1 MSLPLNYDSSDLRWM
16 VWWQWRWW
24 WRWRWAVRLTL
35 MGCWN
40 CSTKLQ
46 FLWFMWLCGTPIIMS
61 WFTNNLSIHEWY
73 AYHCASVYHNHTF
86 LTIGEI
92 FNTVFPVCMLECAH
106 ACVYECMSTLRAYVA
121 LADCY
126 HSINFASYVTVT
138 FSMFI

>member
-1 MSLPLNYDSSDLRWM
+1 MTQVICDEWCDDNDYDDDGDDEQCDWLLWGAGIVLHNSNFYDSCDCVEHLS
-16 VWWQWRWW
+16 
-24 WRWRWAVRLTL
+24 
-35 MGCWN
+35 
-40 CSTKLQ
+40 
-46 FLWFMWLCGTPIIMS
+46 LCHDSLII
-61 WFTNNLSIHEWY
+61 NLSIHEWY

-86 LTIGEI
+86 LTIGEN

-138 FSMFI
+138 CSIFI